1 MKEYKIAILGTQD
14 SVLGFKALGLD
25 VFGVSSIDDSI
36 AALDII
42 QEKNEHAVVFI
53 TEDWMEKL
61 SDRIEKFSGQALPAI
76 LPIPSQKGSTGEGLR
91 NLSKIVEQAV
101 GSDILA

>member
-25 VFGVSSIDDSI
+25 VFGVSSVEDSR
-36 AALDII
+36 AALDTI
-42 QEKNEHAVVFI
+42 QEKNEHAGVFI

-61 SDRIEKFSGQALPAI
+61 EDRIAKFSGQSLPAI
-76 LPIPSQKGSTGEGLR
+76 LPVPSQKGSTG
-91 NLSKIVEQAV
+91 
-101 GSDILA
+101 